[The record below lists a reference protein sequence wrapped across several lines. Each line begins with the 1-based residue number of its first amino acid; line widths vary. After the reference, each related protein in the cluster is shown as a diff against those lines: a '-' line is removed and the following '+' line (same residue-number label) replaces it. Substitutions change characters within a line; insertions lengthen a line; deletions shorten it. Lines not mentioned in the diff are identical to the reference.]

1 MWKPNLLWRQLQH
14 VRNSYD
20 HVETK
25 LTRTTVTTCS
35 QQLRPCANQTY
46 SDNSDNMFATV
57 TTMWKPGCILTT
69 VTTRSQQLRP
79 YGNQTYSDNS
89 YNTFATVT
97 TMWKP
102 GCILTTV
109 TTRSQQLRPYANQA
123 VFNTRTRYYNF
134 ITTVN
139 FTVQFSEFLI
149 HYMTPTALRHSF
161 TAKEL
166 QHLLAHVRSV
176 QNHYQ
181 VKVGFTEEI
190 FSYPLRGVKIE
201 VYLQKCKLICIT
213 LHIYFDMQFGKY
225 Y

>member
-1 MWKPNLLWRQLQH
+1 MANSDDSYNTFATVTTIWKPNLLWRQLQH

-46 SDNSDNMFATV
+46 SDNSDNM
-57 TTMWKPGCILTT
+57 
-69 VTTRSQQLRP
+69 
-79 YGNQTYSDNS
+79 
-89 YNTFATVT
+89 FATVT